1 MALVGNHMEVMP
13 EIIDGKGAKAVEKR
27 VLIGPAQGAP
37 NYIMRHFRIKAG
49 GYTPDHSHPW
59 EHEVYVLKGYG
70 FLRNDGNSIPIKS
83 GDYVFVPAGEQ
94 HQFCAGDDGIEFIC
108 VIPKYGQ

>member
-1 MALVGNHMEVMP
+1 MALVGNHTEVSP

-59 EHEVYVLKGYG
+59 EHEVYILKGGG
-70 FLRNDGNSIPIKS
+70 FLKSEERLIQIKS
-83 GDYVFVPAGEQ
+83 GDYVFVPADER
-94 HQFCAGDDGIEFIC
+94 HQFLAGDEGIEFIC

>member
-1 MALVGNHMEVMP
+1 MALVGNHGDVEP
-13 EIIDGKGAKAVEKR
+13 EIIDGKDARAVEKR

-37 NYIMRHFRIKAG
+37 NYVMRHFRINSR

-59 EHEVYVLKGYG
+59 EHEVYVLKGDG
-70 FLRNDGNSIPIKS
+70 FLNSEGRSIPIKS
-83 GDYVFVPAGEQ
+83 GDYVFVPAGER
-94 HQFCAGDDGIEFIC
+94 HQFLAGDEGIEFIC